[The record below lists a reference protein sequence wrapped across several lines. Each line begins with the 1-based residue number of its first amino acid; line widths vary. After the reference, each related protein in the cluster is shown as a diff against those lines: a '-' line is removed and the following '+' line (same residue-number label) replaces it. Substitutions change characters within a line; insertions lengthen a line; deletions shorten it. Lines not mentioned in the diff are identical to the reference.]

1 MLKFIVNLNEKFV
14 NLQNIHIIQHKN
26 INENV
31 NNIIVIMYDK
41 YVWKGE
47 ITWEKIESSSIL

>member
-14 NLQNIHIIQHKN
+14 NKQNIHIIHHKI
-26 INENV
+26 INKNA

-47 ITWEKIESSSIL
+47 I